1 MAATKATGS
10 LTASTASGTSSSY
23 ASPTSGC
30 QSSWIA
36 LTTVDSCLFT
46 GLMTNGGTGPTIGCS
61 CQIDTSPDNGTTI
74 RQYATIVGGVTA
86 SALYP
91 INVTIPGAALYAR
104 ITFFGNTGQTVTCIS
119 EYSTV
124 VF

>member
-30 QSSWIA
+30 QSSWINLSA
-36 LTTVDSCLFT
+36 VDSALFT

-61 CQIDTSPDNGTTI
+61 AQIDTSPDNGTTI
-74 RQYATIVGGVTA
+74 RPFATITGGLTA
-86 SALYP
+86 STAYP
-91 INVTIPGAALYAR
+91 LSVTIPGAALYAR